1 MCGGRIVATNLEETI
16 RYSELLILYQGLL
29 SPTQKDIL
37 DDYFSYN
44 LSISEIAENRN
55 ISRAAVEDAIKK
67 GKNKLDQ
74 LEKELGSLKAL
85 EVLHDIKSKTND
97 EEITSKLDEVERI
110 MKHGI

>member
-1 MCGGRIVATNLEETI
+1 MANLEEI
-16 RYSELLILYQGLL
+16 VRYSELLILYQGLL

-37 DDYFSYN
+37 EDYFSYN

-67 GKNKLDQ
+67 GKKKLDQ
-74 LEKELGSLKAL
+74 FETEISSLKAL
-85 EVLHDIKSKTND
+85 EVIREIKQESND
-97 EEITSKLDEVERI
+97 EKITSKLDEVERI

>member
-16 RYSELLILYQGLL
+16 RYSELLMLYQGLL

-44 LSISEIAENRN
+44 LSISEIAENRS

-67 GKNKLDQ
+67 GKKKLDQ

-85 EVLHDIKSKTND
+85 EVIHDIKSNTND
-97 EEITSKLDEVERI
+97 ENITSKLDEVERV

>member
-1 MCGGRIVATNLEETI
+1 MAINLEETI
-16 RYSELLILYQGLL
+16 RYSELLMLYQGLL

-37 DDYFSYN
+37 EDYFSYN

-67 GKNKLDQ
+67 GKKKLDQ
-74 LEKELGSLKAL
+74 FEEELGSLKAL
-85 EVLHDIKSKTND
+85 EIIYEIKNDTND
-97 EEITSKLDEVERI
+97 KQITSKLDEVERI

>member
-16 RYSELLILYQGLL
+16 RYSELLMLYQGLL

-37 DDYFSYN
+37 EDYFSYN

-67 GKNKLDQ
+67 GKKKLDQ
-74 LEKELGSLKAL
+74 FEDELGSLKAL
-85 EVLHDIKSKTND
+85 EVIHEIKNDTND
-97 EEITSKLDEVERI
+97 EKITSKLDEVERI

>member
-16 RYSELLILYQGLL
+16 RYSELLMLYQGLL

-37 DDYFSYN
+37 EDYFSYN
-44 LSISEIAENRN
+44 LSISEIAENRS

-67 GKNKLDQ
+67 GKKKLDQ
-74 LEKELGSLKAL
+74 FEDELGSLKAL
-85 EVLHDIKSKTND
+85 EVIHEIKNNTND
-97 EEITSKLDEVERI
+97 EQITSKLDEVERI